1 MQLARDTYYVEE
13 GTLFSG
19 VDEASSILPISF
31 EVMFQ
36 DCVESSM
43 QYLNVVH
50 WSLEQK
56 AKL

>member
-1 MQLARDTYYVEE
+1 MQLDRDTYYVEE

-19 VDEASSILPISF
+19 VDEALSILPISI